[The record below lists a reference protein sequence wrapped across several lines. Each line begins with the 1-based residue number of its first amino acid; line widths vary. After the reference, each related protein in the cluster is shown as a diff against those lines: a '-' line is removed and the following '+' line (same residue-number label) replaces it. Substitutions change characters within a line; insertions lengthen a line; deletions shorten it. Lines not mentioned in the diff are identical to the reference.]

1 MNSVMEIGDKI
12 CLLENGILAWQGN
25 KDEVLQ
31 DENEVLHN
39 FIFASPFLQKLVE
52 HIK

>member
-1 MNSVMEIGDKI
+1 MNSVMEIGDNI
-12 CLLENGILAWQGN
+12 CLLENGSLAWQGS
-25 KDEVLQ
+25 KEEVL
-31 DENEVLHN
+31 DDDNDVLHN